1 MRGQMMPEGMMCN
14 VFPILYIL
22 FTGTKVNSVRA
33 KIRQCIIPLE
43 KSVVFV
49 SLPLFGI
56 PEAYLCPNIKNRLYG

>member
-1 MRGQMMPEGMMCN
+1 MLTSCYLVTAAKIGHEP
-14 VFPILYIL
+14 
-22 FTGTKVNSVRA
+22 A